1 MSGGRQVTWSA
12 RQYLAFESERTRP
25 VRDLLSALPAIEARS
40 VIDLGCGPG
49 NSTQLLA
56 ARFPEAVV
64 YGLDS
69 SPDMIEAARQRL
81 PRVNF
86 AICDINAWSHS
97 APLGRAPF
105 NSAPAD
111 GAQPD
116 AAQPDGAQP
125 DAAQPDAAPAD
136 AARFDAARFDV
147 ILANAVLQWI
157 PNHAALLP
165 ALVGRLAGR
174 GALAVQMP
182 DNLDSPAHR
191 LMRETAAAGPWAP
204 KLTEAIQARAAI
216 PDAEWYYELLRPL
229 CASVD
234 IWRTT
239 YHHSLP
245 GGAPAVVEWFKG
257 SGLRPFLEPLQ
268 KADRAAYLERY
279 IQAIAQAFR
288 AFPDGSVLLPFPR
301 LFVVAVRR

>member
-1 MSGGRQVTWSA
+1 MTWSA

-64 YGLDS
+64 FGLDS
-69 SPDMIEAARQRL
+69 SPDMIQAARQRL
-81 PRVNF
+81 PRVQF
-86 AICDINAWSHS
+86 AIGDINAWSS
-97 APLGRAPF
+97 
-105 NSAPAD
+105 
-111 GAQPD
+111 
-116 AAQPDGAQP
+116 AAQPEIAQVDAGRFKAGRLDTAQLDGGQLDTGRLDTAQ
-125 DAAQPDAAPAD
+125 
-136 AARFDAARFDV
+136 FDAGRFDV

-157 PNHAALLP
+157 PDHAALLRS
-165 ALVGRLAGR
+165 LVGRLAAR

-204 KLTEAIQARAAI
+204 KLTEAMQARAAI

-234 IWRTT
+234 VWRTT

-245 GGAPAVVEWFKG
+245 GGPPAVVEWFKG

-268 KADRAAYLERY
+268 EAERAAYLELY
-279 IQAIAQAFR
+279 TQSIAQAFR
-288 AFPDGSVLLPFPR
+288 TFPDGSVLLPFPR
-301 LFVVAVRR
+301 LFVVAVGR